1 MQIEIAEFH
10 LAVAIY
16 GIYGRESMGDGPF
29 IDDLPVFTHE
39 RWWAMVGYDFQI
51 FPT

>member
-10 LAVAIY
+10 IAVAIY

-29 IDDLPVFTHE
+29 IDDLPVFIHVSF
-39 RWWAMVGYDFQI
+39 MVGYDFQI